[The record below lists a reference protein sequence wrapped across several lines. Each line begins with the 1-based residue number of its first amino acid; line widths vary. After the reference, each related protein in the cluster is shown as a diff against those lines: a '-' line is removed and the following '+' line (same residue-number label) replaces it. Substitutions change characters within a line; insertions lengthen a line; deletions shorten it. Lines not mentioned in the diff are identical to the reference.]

1 VNRFTAM
8 NRTPLPEDESWESD
22 AVWKLL
28 DEAPPAAAR
37 PRFVDDV
44 MRAVRL
50 EETPQPWWKR
60 LFAPLPVAGLATAT
74 AAIALAVH
82 SLVSVPTTGHS
93 PVVVTPAIESFAE
106 VQDAA
111 DAEVLVAAADH
122 LDQFSDNEL
131 VSLIGF

>member
-1 VNRFTAM
+1 M
-8 NRTPLPEDESWESD
+8 NRTPLPEDDSWESD

-28 DEAPPAAAR
+28 DEVPPASAG

-60 LFAPLPVAGLATAT
+60 VFAPLPVAGWATAT
-74 AAIALAVH
+74 AAIALAVY
-82 SLVSVPTTGHS
+82 SFTSAPSPTGA
-93 PVVVTPAIESFAE
+93 PVVMVPATESFAE
-106 VQDAA
+106 VQAAA

>member
-1 VNRFTAM
+1 M

-28 DEAPPAAAR
+28 DEAPPASAG

-60 LFAPLPVAGLATAT
+60 VFAPLPAAGLATAT
-74 AAIALAVH
+74 AAIALAAH
-82 SLVSVPTTGHS
+82 SLLSVPS
-93 PVVVTPAIESFAE
+93 PVQTPVAVTSAAESFDE

-131 VSLIGF
+131 ASLIGF

>member
-1 VNRFTAM
+1 M
-8 NRTPLPEDESWESD
+8 NRNPLPEDESWESD

-28 DEAPPAAAR
+28 DEAPPASAG

-50 EETPQPWWKR
+50 EEPPQPWWKR
-60 LFAPLPVAGLATAT
+60 VFAPLPVAGLTTAA

-82 SLVSVPTTGHS
+82 SLSVPS
-93 PVVVTPAIESFAE
+93 PVTAPVAVKPPTESFAE
-106 VQDAA
+106 VQAAA
-111 DAEVLVAAADH
+111 DTEVLVAAADH

-131 VSLIGF
+131 ASLIGF

>member
-1 VNRFTAM
+1 M

-28 DEAPPAAAR
+28 DEAPPASAG

-60 LFAPLPVAGLATAT
+60 VFAPLPVAGLTTAT

-82 SLVSVPTTGHS
+82 SLISVPSPTGA
-93 PVVVTPAIESFAE
+93 PVVVAPATESFAE

>member
-1 VNRFTAM
+1 VNRLTAM
-8 NRTPLPEDESWESD
+8 NRTPLPEDDSWESD

-28 DEAPPAAAR
+28 DEVPPASAG

-50 EETPQPWWKR
+50 GETPQPWWKR
-60 LFAPLPVAGLATAT
+60 VFAPLPAAGLATAT

-82 SLVSVPTTGHS
+82 SLVSVPSPTGG
-93 PVVVTPAIESFAE
+93 PVAVTPTAESFAD
-106 VQDAA
+106 VQAAA

>member
-1 VNRFTAM
+1 M

-28 DEAPPAAAR
+28 DEAPPASAG

-60 LFAPLPVAGLATAT
+60 IFAPLPAAGLATAAT
-74 AAIALAVH
+74 AIALAVH
-82 SLVSVPTTGHS
+82 SLVSVPS
-93 PVVVTPAIESFAE
+93 PVTTPVVATPATESFAE

>member
-1 VNRFTAM
+1 M

-28 DEAPPAAAR
+28 DEAPPASAG

-50 EETPQPWWKR
+50 EEIPRPWWKR
-60 LFAPLPVAGLATAT
+60 VFAPVPAAGLATAA

-82 SLVSVPTTGHS
+82 SFSVPSPTG
-93 PVVVTPAIESFAE
+93 PTVVAAPATESFAE
-106 VQDAA
+106 VQNVA
-111 DAEVLVAAADH
+111 DEEVLVAAADH
-122 LDQFSDNEL
+122 LDRFSDNEL
-131 VSLIGF
+131 ASLIGF

>member
-1 VNRFTAM
+1 M
-8 NRTPLPEDESWESD
+8 NRTPLPEDDSWESD

-60 LFAPLPVAGLATAT
+60 VFAPVPAAGLATAT

-82 SLVSVPTTGHS
+82 SLVSVPS
-93 PVVVTPAIESFAE
+93 PTRAPVAVTPATESFAE
-106 VQDAA
+106 VQNVA
-111 DAEVLVAAADH
+111 DEEVLVAAADH

-131 VSLIGF
+131 ASLIGF

>member
-1 VNRFTAM
+1 M

-28 DEAPPAAAR
+28 DEAPPASAG

-60 LFAPLPVAGLATAT
+60 LFAPLPAAGLATAT

-82 SLVSVPTTGHS
+82 SLVSVPSPGHP
-93 PVVVTPAIESFAE
+93 PVVTAPATESFAE
-106 VQDAA
+106 VQNVA
-111 DAEVLVAAADH
+111 DEEVLVAAADH